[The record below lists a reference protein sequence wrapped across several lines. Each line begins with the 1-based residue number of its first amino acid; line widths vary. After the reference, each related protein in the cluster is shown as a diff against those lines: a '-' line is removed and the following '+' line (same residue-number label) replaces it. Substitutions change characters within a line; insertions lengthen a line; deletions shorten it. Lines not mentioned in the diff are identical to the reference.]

1 MQPGSIMVVLIYQ
14 GDDMAWAT
22 DGPDRLEAVA
32 YTRDYS
38 AQLVFN
44 ELKENGGE
52 DFTAVE
58 ESIYPGVDG
67 WKVYKITIIIE
78 PN

>member
-1 MQPGSIMVVLIYQ
+1 
-14 GDDMAWAT
+14 MAWST

-38 AQLVFN
+38 AQSVFR
-44 ELKENGGE
+44 ELQDDGGK
-52 DFTAVE
+52 DFSATE
-58 ESIYPGVDG
+58 EHIEYYGSDG

>member
-1 MQPGSIMVVLIYQ
+1 
-14 GDDMAWAT
+14 MAWAT

-38 AQLVFN
+38 ADSVFR
-44 ELKENGGE
+44 ELQENGGK
-52 DFTAVE
+52 DFSATE
-58 ESIYPGVDG
+58 EHIEYYGSDA

>member
-1 MQPGSIMVVLIYQ
+1 
-14 GDDMAWAT
+14 MAWAT

-38 AQLVFN
+38 AQSVFN
-44 ELKENGGE
+44 ELQESGGK
-52 DFTAVE
+52 DFSATE
-58 ESIYPGVDG
+58 EHIEYYGSDS

>member
-1 MQPGSIMVVLIYQ
+1 
-14 GDDMAWAT
+14 MAWTT

-38 AQLVFN
+38 AQSVFG

-52 DFTAVE
+52 GFSKTE
-58 ESIYPGVDG
+58 ESITCYGPDD
-67 WKVYKITIIIE
+67 WKVYKITIVIE

>member
-1 MQPGSIMVVLIYQ
+1 
-14 GDDMAWAT
+14 MAWAT
-22 DGPDRLEAVA
+22 DGPDKLEAVA

-38 AQLVFN
+38 AQAVFA
-44 ELKENGGE
+44 ELKDNGGE
-52 DFTAVE
+52 YFSATE
-58 ESIYPGVDG
+58 ETINYYNADD

>member
-1 MQPGSIMVVLIYQ
+1 
-14 GDDMAWAT
+14 MAWTT
-22 DGPDRLEAVA
+22 DGPDRLEAFA

-38 AQLVFN
+38 ASSVFD
-44 ELKENGGE
+44 ELKEDGGK
-52 DFTAVE
+52 DFSATAE
-58 ESIYPGVDG
+58 HIEYYGRDD

>member
-1 MQPGSIMVVLIYQ
+1 
-14 GDDMAWAT
+14 MAWTT

-38 AQLVFN
+38 AQSVFG
-44 ELKENGGE
+44 ELRENGGE
-52 DFTAVE
+52 GFSKTE
-58 ESIYPGVDG
+58 ESITYYGPDD
-67 WKVYKITIIIE
+67 WKVYKITIVIE

>member
-1 MQPGSIMVVLIYQ
+1 MGFNV
-14 GDDMAWAT
+14 

-38 AQLVFN
+38 AASVFS
-44 ELKENGGE
+44 ELQENGGK
-52 DFTAVE
+52 DFSPAE
-58 ESIYPGVDG
+58 EHIEYYGPDA
-67 WKVYKITIIIE
+67 WKVYKITITIE